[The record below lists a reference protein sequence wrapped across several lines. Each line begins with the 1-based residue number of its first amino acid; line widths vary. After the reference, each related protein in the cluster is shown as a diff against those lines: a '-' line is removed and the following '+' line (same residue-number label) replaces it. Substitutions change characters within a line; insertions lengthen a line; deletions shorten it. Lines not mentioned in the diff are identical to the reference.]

1 MTMLHLVPQEIS
13 AYQNGHLRGCVLQPH
28 RTMKVVLYVGLNLFQ
43 GPRRKG
49 DNERDRG
56 KPCLCILLRGIS
68 LTMHQNLNRQHPRDV
83 NINKARSLS
92 SRNHRMEGTDRK
104 MDN

>member
-13 AYQNGHLRGCVLQPH
+13 AYQNGHLRGRVLQPH

-49 DNERDRG
+49 DHSYG
-56 KPCLCILLRGIS
+56 HYALLSIKSMTKILFLICQS
-68 LTMHQNLNRQHPRDV
+68 WDLS
-83 NINKARSLS
+83 KACTEQQIF
-92 SRNHRMEGTDRK
+92 HRL
-104 MDN
+104 